1 MAEDMAA
8 VAVLLV
14 NIWAA
19 LSGVVAARAW
29 WPRHSL
35 WPEPRS
41 TKVFYCSVI
50 GLMVAFGCNAALRA
64 VDMLLSWPPAL
75 HLSSL
80 DDLLW
85 RLLGGAACVGM
96 VWAKLLALPA
106 EERGQWNMLTIVFH
120 PDPDAIVVRICNAVA
135 RRMRRRK
142 EL

>member
-1 MAEDMAA
+1 MAEDVAA

-50 GLMVAFGCNAALRA
+50 GLMVAFGCNAGLRA

-75 HLSSL
+75 HLSSV

-106 EERGQWNMLTIVFH
+106 EERASWNMLTVVWH
-120 PDPDAIVVRICNAVA
+120 PNPEQIVVRLCNAVA